1 MEKKFK
7 NKVVFTGSTPL
18 RKAMVEELLK
28 MGYKWV
34 ATSKD
39 DYEEYKYTKTF
50 YDVDFGKAGLG
61 NNIKPRISCLTFTL
75 PEQWDECLK
84 TCSEVE
90 EEENPKLNSL
100 PEEYIVA
107 CSSGKECTEVFNK
120 FYSKNRGGTA
130 NWKYIVCSPK
140 IKVFDSKFSIS
151 GIYSE
156 TLAVENYIR
165 PEFSSLPVL
174 TFEKWKNLKE
184 KEVVLKE
191 NNMKMEKFS
200 IGGSLPLRKAFVE
213 EGGFKV
219 YSANTLSTEWNF
231 LTGCAHNKDKLVG
244 DKHKYPKHFELPK
257 DWDAALEYVKLYFN
271 QKEVKVFDLGNGYKA
286 EVNLQDNT
294 IKVDGKGKVK
304 ISDFVAWF
312 DNNFTTEPR
321 TTLSGYICKLFLS
334 VGCLK
339 KVDLDIVNSIY
350 NYISSNAQ

>member
-7 NKVVFTGSTPL
+7 NKVAFTGPTPL

-39 DYEEYKYTKTF
+39 DYEKYEYTKNF
-50 YDVDFGKAGLG
+50 YDDSFGKVGLG

-84 TCSEVE
+84 ACSEVVE
-90 EEENPKLNSL
+90 EDKPKLNSL

-107 CSSGKECTEVFNK
+107 CNSGQECTEVINK
-120 FYSKNRGGTA
+120 FYSTDYNYLSHWNYVTCSSKIRVGG
-130 NWKYIVCSPK
+130 
-140 IKVFDSKFSIS
+140 SKFSDS
-151 GIYSE
+151 GIYNGAD
-156 TLAVENYIR
+156 AVGNHIR

-174 TFEKWKNLKE
+174 TFKEWKNLKE

-191 NNMKMEKFS
+191 NNMKMEEFS

-219 YSANTLSTEWNF
+219 YSTNTLSTEWNF
-231 LTGCAHNKDKLVG
+231 LTGYAHNKDKLVG
-244 DKHKYPKHFELPK
+244 GNHKYPKHFELPK
-257 DWDAALEYVKLYFN
+257 DWDAALEYAKLYFN

-286 EVNLQDNT
+286 EVDLQGNT
-294 IKVDGKGKVK
+294 IKVEGKGIIKA
-304 ISDFVAWF
+304 SDFVTWF
-312 DNNFTTEPR
+312 DNNFSTEPR

-334 VGCLK
+334 VGCLE
-339 KVDLDIVNSIY
+339 KVGLDIVNSIY
-350 NYISSNAQ
+350 NYISSNA

>member
-7 NKVVFTGSTPL
+7 NKVAFTGPTPL

-50 YDVDFGKAGLG
+50 YDLDFGEVGLG
-61 NNIKPRISCLTFTL
+61 NNIKPIESCLTFTL

-84 TCSEVE
+84 ACSEVE
-90 EEENPKLNSL
+90 EEEKPELDSL

-107 CSSGKECTEVFNK
+107 CNNGQECVEVINN
-120 FYSKNRGGTA
+120 FYSTNHNYLSHWNYVTCSSKIRVGG
-130 NWKYIVCSPK
+130 
-140 IKVFDSKFSIS
+140 SKFSDS
-151 GIYSE
+151 GIYSGGMAITE
-156 TLAVENYIR
+156 SIR

-191 NNMKMEKFS
+191 NNMKIEEFS

-231 LTGCAHNKDKLVG
+231 LLGGIDAKDKLEG
-244 DKHKYPKHFELPK
+244 ANIIYKKHFELPK
-257 DWDAALEYVKLYFN
+257 DWDAALKYTKLYFN
-271 QKEVKVFDLGNGYKA
+271 QIKVKVFDLGNGYKA
-286 EVNLQDNT
+286 EVNLQGNT
-294 IKVDGKGKVK
+294 IKVEGKGIIKA
-304 ISDFVAWF
+304 SDFVAWF
-312 DNNFTTEPR
+312 DNNISTEPL
-321 TTLSGYICKLFLS
+321 TVLSGYKCKLFLS
-334 VGCLK
+334 VGCLE

-350 NYISSNAQ
+350 NYISSNA